1 MKTARILCWLAFA
14 VCSML
19 IAGADSG
26 SASRSTTTVSL
37 LEISSEQFHLGHT
50 HSHWTENGAAFTA
63 SRSNLVEC
71 RRGNE
76 NIPRPLWENYLAN
89 DAFRTENRPS
99 NLISYIQPGPRRKCA
114 ARRLHFLSRLN
125 I

>member
-1 MKTARILCWLAFA
+1 
-14 VCSML
+14 ML

-37 LEISSEQFHLGHT
+37 LETSSEQFHLGHT

-76 NIPRPLWENYLAN
+76 NIPRPLWENDLAN
-89 DAFRTENRPS
+89 DEFRTENRPS
-99 NLISYIQPGPRRKCA
+99 NLISYIQPGPPPQMRRPTVA
-114 ARRLHFLSRLN
+114 FSFTAEHLVVFSHLLS
-125 I
+125 